1 LGFWSSTDSKAL
13 TATTREKLFHGLK
26 SSGRIGWAV
35 RCVSAEEI
43 SAKMLLRTPISLNAM
58 AFDAALGLA
67 VRLKERGLN
76 LRKLIVDTV
85 GDPGRYQRF
94 LHEGLGGT
102 AEVVVEKKADAT
114 YPVVSAASIAAKC
127 TRDASV
133 ADDVLQASVR
143 ERAVMLK
150 GSVGSGYPS
159 DPKCKAWLA
168 ENLHPVFGWPSVV
181 RFSWANAKDMLQASA
196 VAVDFGDDDEED
208 EEHSGGKWGAAAAA
222 SSSSSSSSSTTA
234 ASSRISTFFT
244 PPAVKGADGEAASVR
259 KPSTALTQIGAT
271 TPQSLFA

>member
-1 LGFWSSTDSKAL
+1 
-13 TATTREKLFHGLK
+13 
-26 SSGRIGWAV
+26 
-35 RCVSAEEI
+35 
-43 SAKMLLRTPISLNAM
+43 MLLRTPVSLNAM

-67 VRLKERGLN
+67 ARLKERGLN

-94 LHEGLGGT
+94 LHEGLDGT

-133 ADDVLQASVR
+133 VDGVLQASVR
-143 ERAVMLK
+143 ERSVMLK
-150 GSVGSGYPS
+150 GSAGSGYPS

-181 RFSWANAKDMLQASA
+181 RFSWANAKDMLQTSA
-196 VAVDFGDDDEED
+196 VAVDFGGDDDDDDDEG
-208 EEHSGGKWGAAAAA
+208 SFRKGAAAAHEVAA
-222 SSSSSSSSSTTA
+222 SSSST
-234 ASSRISTFFT
+234 SRISSFFT
-244 PPAVKGADGEAASVR
+244 PQTTRGAGGAAASVR
-259 KPSTALTQIGAT
+259 KPCVTITQIGASL
-271 TPQSLFA
+271 PSSLFA